1 MFDAY
6 SFLLQVSGMDELHFQ
21 PSIDLIA
28 IKATNKLDFFFLMNV
43 NIQTEPLEEFEPIY
57 DSLNFENLHSIL
69 KLIKA
74 SWYEQH
80 TMKLVAQFC
89 SNLETNHHEVSG
101 VLQMIRHEIPNW
113 HYPSV
118 DNPGMHFLAF
128 IKLKQ

>member
-1 MFDAY
+1 M
-6 SFLLQVSGMDELHFQ
+6 GELHFQ

-28 IKATNKLDFFFLMNV
+28 IQATNKLDISVLMNV

-89 SNLETNHHEVSG
+89 SNLETNHHEVSS